1 MRIRSNSVISL
12 EQAKEL
18 LGDEALDMSD
28 LEIKDLIEDFDM
40 IAQYT
45 IKMVQSFN
53 NKNEITGSE

>member
-1 MRIRSNSVISL
+1 MRIRSDIVMSV
-12 EQAKEL
+12 EQAREL

-45 IKMVQSFN
+45 IKTVQTFN
-53 NKNEITGSE
+53 KQDKLTGSK

>member
-1 MRIRSNSVISL
+1 MSV
-12 EQAKEL
+12 EQAREL

-45 IKMVQSFN
+45 IKTVQTFN
-53 NKNEITGSE
+53 KQDKLTGSK